1 MPHIFGQLQKE
12 AGAGV
17 LLLSAVPSTSLRGL
31 SLSYEQLP
39 LDASASMESN
49 VSPVNSWIQVLEISL

>member
-1 MPHIFGQLQKE
+1 M
-12 AGAGV
+12 